1 MMQNMDFGQ
10 CRWMM
15 ERQAEMLCDRITME
29 EPEARDGILFADTT
43 EISAWPAP
51 EVLWFVLSRE
61 TIGPSPIVVKLK
73 LLRSLFEA

>member
-1 MMQNMDFGQ
+1 MQNVDFGPVE
-10 CRWMM
+10 MVM
-15 ERQAEMLCDRITME
+15 ERRAEILCDGITME

-43 EISAWPAP
+43 DISAWSGP
-51 EVLWFVLSRE
+51 EALSFVLSRE